1 MKMQQRALLP
11 LALML
16 ISCGVAFACHGKLI
30 ATGISTEERSIIL
43 QEHNRLRQLVATG
56 RYPGQPGAENMR
68 EIVWD
73 DELAARA
80 QQWADNCQFR
90 HDPHRT
96 INRFTMGQNL
106 AIIWSTAP
114 LDADDGDFPSRIQ
127 NWFNEVQ
134 KYSFGDAWSPKTG
147 HYSQLVWG
155 ETSLVGCGFAEYKDN
170 VKYNKLYVCNYGP
183 GGNVVGL
190 NPYEVG
196 KPSCATYGMKPSA
209 RYQGLCAAPGAS
221 AANSVY
227 GGNTIETYEFSY
239 SKSNQQSNQPATNN
253 INNSLSPKPS
263 NNNKHFNNPSPPP
276 FTYSHT
282 KLSKQA
288 APAASTSTSSA
299 TATATASAT
308 STASASASAAAASP
322 SASASTSGGSS
333 FGTSTRG
340 GSQAFTTENNQ
351 QQQQQHSGKY
361 WHKLEAYRPSA
372 AEFER
377 AVQKHTI
384 LRTYIEPAQPS
395 EQQQQQQQQE
405 QPAAAVADAAAAAET
420 APEEEAKSAD
430 EAETP
435 STPKPSRGWS
445 ILTWRG

>member
-1 MKMQQRALLP
+1 MMQQSAILP
-11 LALML
+11 LAIML

-30 ATGISTEERSIIL
+30 ASGIGTEERSIIL

-106 AIIWSTAP
+106 AVIWSTAP
-114 LDADDGDFPSRIQ
+114 LDPDDGDFPSRIQ

-183 GGNVVGL
+183 GGNVVGY

-196 KPSCATYGMKPSA
+196 KPSCSTYGMKPSS
-209 RYQGLCAAPGAS
+209 RYQGLCAAPGATPAVS
-221 AANSVY
+221 NSVY
-227 GGNTIETYEFSY
+227 GGNTFETYEYSY
-239 SKSNQQSNQPATNN
+239 NSATTLNSNSNQNNNHNKPTNN
-253 INNSLSPKPS
+253 INKSLLPNKSNNHNNNNRNYNNPHTQFAYSSPKFP
-263 NNNKHFNNPSPPP
+263 
-276 FTYSHT
+276 T
-282 KLSKQA
+282 QA
-288 APAASTSTSSA
+288 AAAS
-299 TATATASAT
+299 ASAT
-308 STASASASAAAASP
+308 S
-322 SASASTSGGSS
+322 SGGSS
-333 FGTSTRG
+333 FGTKTRG
-340 GSQAFTTENNQ
+340 GSQAYTTENNQ
-351 QQQQQHSGKY
+351 QSGKY
-361 WHKLEAYRPSA
+361 KHKLEAYRPSA
-372 AEFER
+372 AEFEKS
-377 AVQKHTI
+377 VQKHTI
-384 LRTYIEPAQPS
+384 LRTYIEQNPAVLPD
-395 EQQQQQQQQE
+395 QQG
-405 QPAAAVADAAAAAET
+405 AVAVA
-420 APEEEAKSAD
+420 
-430 EAETP
+430 EAEAS
-435 STPKPSRGWS
+435 STQKPSRGWS
-445 ILTWRG
+445 LLSWRG

>member
-1 MKMQQRALLP
+1 MMQHCAQLLP
-11 LALML
+11 LALLL
-16 ISCGVAFACHGKLI
+16 ISCGTAFACHGKLI
-30 ATGISTEERSIIL
+30 ASGISTEERSIIL

-106 AIIWSTAP
+106 AVIWSTAP
-114 LDADDGDFPSRIQ
+114 LEAEDGDFPSRIQ

-170 VKYNKLYVCNYGP
+170 IKFNKLYVCNYGP
-183 GGNVVGL
+183 GGNVVGY

-221 AANSVY
+221 PVSTNSVY
-227 GGNTIETYEFSY
+227 GGNTIET
-239 SKSNQQSNQPATNN
+239 QHRRRRPV
-253 INNSLSPKPS
+253 
-263 NNNKHFNNPSPPP
+263 
-276 FTYSHT
+276 
-282 KLSKQA
+282 A
-288 APAASTSTSSA
+288 APLAQRHVAAVRPLPRRIISSTPAGISTSSRRIGPA
-299 TATATASAT
+299 LRSLR
-308 STASASASAAAASP
+308 SP
-322 SASASTSGGSS
+322 
-333 FGTSTRG
+333 
-340 GSQAFTTENNQ
+340 
-351 QQQQQHSGKY
+351 
-361 WHKLEAYRPSA
+361 YRSIP
-372 AEFER
+372 
-377 AVQKHTI
+377 
-384 LRTYIEPAQPS
+384 YY
-395 EQQQQQQQQE
+395 
-405 QPAAAVADAAAAAET
+405 
-420 APEEEAKSAD
+420 AP
-430 EAETP
+430 
-435 STPKPSRGWS
+435 
-445 ILTWRG
+445 L

>member
-1 MKMQQRALLP
+1 MTMQQSVLLP
-11 LALML
+11 LAIML

-30 ATGISTEERSIIL
+30 ASGISTEERSIIL

-170 VKYNKLYVCNYGP
+170 IKYNKLYVCNYGP
-183 GGNVVGL
+183 GGNVVGY

-196 KPSCATYGMKPSA
+196 KPSCSTYGMKPSS

-221 AANSVY
+221 PAVANSVY
-227 GGNTIETYEFSY
+227 GGNTFETYEYSY
-239 SKSNQQSNQPATNN
+239 NSATTLNSNSNQNNNNNKPTNN
-253 INNSLSPKPS
+253 INKSNINNNRNYNNPNTQFAYSSPKFP
-263 NNNKHFNNPSPPP
+263 
-276 FTYSHT
+276 T
-282 KLSKQA
+282 QA
-288 APAASTSTSSA
+288 AAPS
-299 TATATASAT
+299 ASAT
-308 STASASASAAAASP
+308 S
-322 SASASTSGGSS
+322 SGGSS
-333 FGTSTRG
+333 FGTKTRG
-340 GSQAFTTENNQ
+340 GSQAYTTEIS
-351 QQQQQHSGKY
+351 QQHSGKY
-361 WHKLEAYRPSA
+361 KHKLEAYRPSA
-372 AEFER
+372 AEFEKS
-377 AVQKHTI
+377 VQKHTI
-384 LRTYIEPAQPS
+384 LRTYIEQNPN
-395 EQQQQQQQQE
+395 E
-405 QPAAAVADAAAAAET
+405 QPAVVPEQQAAG
-420 APEEEAKSAD
+420 PEAS
-430 EAETP
+430 

-445 ILTWRG
+445 LLSWRG

>member
-1 MKMQQRALLP
+1 
-11 LALML
+11 ML
-16 ISCGVAFACHGKLI
+16 QPKIEMIACPQISSTYSNIFYANFDLI
-30 ATGISTEERSIIL
+30 ISASGISTEERSIIL

-68 EIVWD
+68 EIIWD

-170 VKYNKLYVCNYGP
+170 IKYNKLYVCNYGP
-183 GGNVVGL
+183 GGNVVGY

-196 KPSCATYGMKPSA
+196 KPSCSTYGMKPSS

-221 AANSVY
+221 PAVANSVY
-227 GGNTIETYEFSY
+227 GGNTFETYEYSY
-239 SKSNQQSNQPATNN
+239 NSATTLNSNSNQNNNNNKPTNN
-253 INNSLSPKPS
+253 INKSNINNNRNYNNPNTQFAYSSPKFP
-263 NNNKHFNNPSPPP
+263 
-276 FTYSHT
+276 T
-282 KLSKQA
+282 QA
-288 APAASTSTSSA
+288 AAPS
-299 TATATASAT
+299 ASAT
-308 STASASASAAAASP
+308 S
-322 SASASTSGGSS
+322 SGGSS
-333 FGTSTRG
+333 FGTKTRG
-340 GSQAFTTENNQ
+340 GSQAYTTEISQ
-351 QQQQQHSGKY
+351 QNSGKY
-361 WHKLEAYRPSA
+361 KHKLEAYRPSA
-372 AEFER
+372 AEFEKS
-377 AVQKHTI
+377 VQKHTI
-384 LRTYIEPAQPS
+384 LRTYIEQNPN
-395 EQQQQQQQQE
+395 E
-405 QPAAAVADAAAAAET
+405 QPAVVPEQQAAG
-420 APEEEAKSAD
+420 PEAS
-430 EAETP
+430 

-445 ILTWRG
+445 LLSWRG